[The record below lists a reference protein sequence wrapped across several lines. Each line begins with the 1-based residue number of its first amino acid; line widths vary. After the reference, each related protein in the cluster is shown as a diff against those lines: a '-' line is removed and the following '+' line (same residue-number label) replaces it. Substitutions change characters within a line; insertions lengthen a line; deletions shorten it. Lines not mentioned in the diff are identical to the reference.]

1 MALHVLVVSPDD
13 ARRTTLAAALLA
25 AGHRAVG
32 VEHGALGAAALT
44 EPGFDAVLV
53 DLQAP
58 ELDGVALRGLLDP
71 ATPAAPESL
80 EDAERRHI
88 ARVMTYTG
96 GNKKQAA
103 LLLGISRSTLL
114 HKVRKYRIIT
124 PRS

>member
-1 MALHVLVVSPDD
+1 MALHVLVVSPDE
-13 ARRTTLAAALLA
+13 ARRSALAAALLA
-25 AGHRAVG
+25 AGHVAVG
-32 VEHGALGAAALT
+32 VESGAVGAAALT
-44 EPGFDAVLV
+44 EPGIDAVLV
-53 DLQAP
+53 DLITP
-58 ELDGVALRGLLDP
+58 ELDGASLRALLDP
-71 ATPAAPESL
+71 ATPAGPDSL

-88 ARVMTYTG
+88 ARVLDHTG

>member
-13 ARRTTLAAALLA
+13 ARRSALAAALLA
-25 AGHRAVG
+25 AGHRAA
-32 VEHGALGAAALT
+32 GAESGAVGAAALT
-44 EPGFDAVLV
+44 EPGLDAVLV
-53 DLQAP
+53 DLLTP
-58 ELDGVALRGLLDP
+58 ELDGAALRGLLDP
-71 ATPAAPESL
+71 ATPAAPGSL

-88 ARVMTYTG
+88 ARVLDYTG

-114 HKVRKYRIIT
+114 HKVRKYQIVT